1 MKKPRRL
8 TAAFC
13 RAVKTAGAY
22 GDGRGGY
29 GLILRVHQAK
39 GGRITKAWCQRIRP
53 PSGRVT
59 HVGLGSYP
67 LVTLG
72 EAREAA
78 FLNARAIRQG
88 RDPRQPSGVPTFA
101 AAAAEVIAQRA
112 KTWKPRT
119 GLREHWEQTLR
130 DFACPYFGDKPV
142 NKVTRG
148 DVLAAVSPIWS
159 TKHATARLV
168 LQRMRTVLAWA
179 VAAGHCER
187 NAASEA
193 EGGLP
198 RNGHKTA
205 HRAAIPYSDLSGAL
219 ARIRASGPRSATSAR
234 LCVEFLALTGVR
246 SSEAR
251 GARWSEVDLDARL
264 WTVPAG
270 RMKTRREHRVP
281 LSAEALVVLSE
292 ARKLHHGAVVFPAP
306 TSGGPLAPV
315 ALRRVF
321 IRADVPG
328 TLHGLRTALRSWCA
342 DQGVEREVGEAVLAH
357 VVGGVEGAYQRS
369 DLLERR
375 REVMEDWGEFIDP

>member
-1 MKKPRRL
+1 
-8 TAAFC
+8 
-13 RAVKTAGAY
+13 
-22 GDGRGGY
+22 
-29 GLILRVHQAK
+29 
-39 GGRITKAWCQRIRP
+39 
-53 PSGRVT
+53 
-59 HVGLGSYP
+59 
-67 LVTLG
+67 
-72 EAREAA
+72 
-78 FLNARAIRQG
+78 
-88 RDPRQPSGVPTFA
+88 
-101 AAAAEVIAQRA
+101 
-112 KTWKPRT
+112 
-119 GLREHWEQTLR
+119 
-130 DFACPYFGDKPV
+130 
-142 NKVTRG
+142 
-148 DVLAAVSPIWS
+148 
-159 TKHATARLV
+159 
-168 LQRMRTVLAWA
+168 MRTVLAWA

-306 TSGGPLAPV
+306 TSGGHSPPSRCAGSSFGRTCREPFTGSGRRSGHGAPTKV
-315 ALRRVF
+315 WSARSGKPYWRTSWAGSREPISAPTSWSGGAKSWRIGRVH
-321 IRADVPG
+321 RPV
-328 TLHGLRTALRSWCA
+328 
-342 DQGVEREVGEAVLAH
+342 GVECEAD
-357 VVGGVEGAYQRS
+357 GPDYPT
-369 DLLERR
+369 
-375 REVMEDWGEFIDP
+375 W